1 MTKLSSKMATSTF
14 KIYTIQDINYASV
27 ITKYREL
34 CEQGEQEI
42 DANSISVYGSDVRHI
57 QTRKPRKPLNDETK
71 ILNKAIY
78 LVHTIAYRQLTNR
91 KDSDGAYLQY
101 SILQKVIGQDV
112 YELLKALEQLGYIEI
127 IHSYIVG
134 KHSMLYKVNGD
145 IISAESCNY
154 TIKKYIDNTK
164 QLLQDAILERLN
176 SEKFKKEYGDSFAS
190 TYIKNLNLFKIKDTT
205 GLNRYIKNEIASNPN
220 KESYYNFI
228 KESFNSDLKIY
239 RIDGNNRIY
248 HLLTSLERE
257 LKEFINIRYSIDC
270 KNSHPVLFNYF
281 IFNYKGIDIE
291 TSYLISSILYSTD
304 KSLIS
309 SNNHYDIEKLCN
321 ILINNNIEKSII
333 TKFAPDELLYIYKT
347 TKGLFWDDIL
357 KEHQGEGL
365 DRAEIKEKMFA
376 EVFYSKTKK
385 LSWKVFAKEFKAQY
399 PNVYHLIEQWK
410 EPLKNE
416 ILKGILLDKKRAV
429 ELGDMTLMQNQETAL
444 PNFMMLMES
453 EIFREVLKSLFRKRI
468 KAVHIHDAIVLPQTR
483 AMVDVNKIEEVMR
496 SAYKHFGLHPTFS
509 IDKYE

>member
-1 MTKLSSKMATSTF
+1 MATSTF
-14 KIYTIQDINYASV
+14 KLYTIEGVNYDAIIALYRQICVEGVKDIDTN
-27 ITKYREL
+27 T
-34 CEQGEQEI
+34 
-42 DANSISVYGSDVRHI
+42 ISVYSSDIEYLQV
-57 QTRKPRKPLNDETK
+57 RKPRKPLNDDTK
-71 ILNKAIY
+71 ILNKAKY
-78 LVHTIAYRQLTNR
+78 LIHTISYRQLTNR
-91 KDSDGAYLQY
+91 ENSDGAYLQY
-101 SILQKVIGQDV
+101 AVLQSVLGKDV
-112 YELLKALEQLGYIEI
+112 YELLKALEKLGYIHI
-127 IHSYIVG
+127 TYQYIVG
-134 KHSMLYKVNGD
+134 KHSMLYKVIGGD
-145 IISAESCNY
+145 ITSTECGNY
-154 TIKKYIDNTK
+154 TIKKYIDKTK
-164 QLLQDAILERLN
+164 QLLKDAVLVRLN
-176 SEKFKKEYGDSFAS
+176 SEEFKKEYGENFGNS
-190 TYIKNLNLFKIKDTT
+190 YIKNLNLFKVKDVY
-205 GLNRYIKNEIASNPN
+205 GFNNYIKNEIELNPK

-291 TSYLISSILYSTD
+291 TSYLISSILYSID

-321 ILINNNIEKSII
+321 ILINNNIDNSII

-347 TKGLFWDDIL
+347 TKGIFWDDIL

-385 LSWKVFAKEFKAQY
+385 LSWKMFAKEFKAQY

-483 AMVDVNKIEEVMR
+483 AVVDVNKIEEVMR

>member
-1 MTKLSSKMATSTF
+1 MATSTT
-14 KIYTIQDINYASV
+14 KIYTIEGIDYKAV
-27 ITKYREL
+27 IAKYREL
-34 CEQGEQEI
+34 CEQGEKELI
-42 DANSISVYGSDVRHI
+42 PESISVFGNTKTEYI
-57 QTRKPRKPLNDETK
+57 ITRKPRKPLNDDTK
-71 ILNKAIY
+71 IKNKAIY
-78 LVHTIAYRQLTNR
+78 LVHTIAYRQSTNR
-91 KDSDGAYLQY
+91 EEGVEGASIQY
-101 SILQKVIGQDV
+101 EVLQKVIGQDV
-112 YELLKALEQLGYIEI
+112 YEILKALEVLGYIER
-127 IHSYIVG
+127 SYIYIIG
-134 KHSMLYKVNGD
+134 KSSRHYKVNGD
-145 IISAESCNY
+145 ITSTECVNY
-154 TIKKYIDNTK
+154 TIKKYINKTK
-164 QLLQDAILERLN
+164 EILKEGVIKRLT
-176 SEKFKKEYGDSFAS
+176 SPKFKELYGEKFAE
-190 TYIKNLNLFKIKDTT
+190 TYIRNLNRFKIKDRT
-205 GLNRYIKNEIASNPN
+205 GFNNFIKEQIALSPN
-220 KESYYNFI
+220 KESYYNYI
-228 KESFNSDLKIY
+228 KESFNSDFKIY
-239 RIDGNNRIY
+239 SIDDNNRIY

-257 LKEFINIRYSIDC
+257 LKQYINIRFSIDC

-291 TSYLISSILYSTD
+291 TSYLISSILYSID

-416 ILKGILLDKKRAV
+416 ILKGILLDNKRAV

-444 PNFMMLMES
+444 PNFMMMMES

-483 AMVDVNKIEEVMR
+483 AVVDVNKIEEVMR